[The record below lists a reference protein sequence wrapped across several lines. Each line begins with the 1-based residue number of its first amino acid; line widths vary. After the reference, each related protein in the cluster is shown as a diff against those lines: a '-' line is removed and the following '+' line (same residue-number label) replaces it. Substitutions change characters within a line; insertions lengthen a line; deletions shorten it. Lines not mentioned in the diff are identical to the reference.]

1 MAAEFSGADASV
13 ERLAEMFRRVF
24 AEAVMED
31 AGMGRTIYEAVQGV
45 EERPQTSKP
54 TSAPVG
60 CNDPCPCGSGPRCGG
75 GAQAER
81 PPMKP
86 GRFNPSVGRR
96 GVSRGSRFLSVVTRP
111 PPEGGLGKETF
122 SRRRPLMGFP
132 HTLPPFPAISGS
144 GKAFALP
151 LLQPLAFLL
160 FRLPPLT
167 GEDTGGDPVD
177 GLSQGNHDPCC
188 EASSQ
193 KRPHDP
199 R

>member
-45 EERPQTSKP
+45 EEGPQTSKP

-111 PPEGGLGKETF
+111 PPEGGLGFAPEECLAP
-122 SRRRPLMGFP
+122 RQPVILRVQDLMRPLMRRP
-132 HTLPPFPAISGS
+132 
-144 GKAFALP
+144 
-151 LLQPLAFLL
+151 
-160 FRLPPLT
+160 
-167 GEDTGGDPVD
+167 EDGRFYWKM
-177 GLSQGNHDPCC
+177 S
-188 EASSQ
+188 
-193 KRPHDP
+193 RP
-199 R
+199 